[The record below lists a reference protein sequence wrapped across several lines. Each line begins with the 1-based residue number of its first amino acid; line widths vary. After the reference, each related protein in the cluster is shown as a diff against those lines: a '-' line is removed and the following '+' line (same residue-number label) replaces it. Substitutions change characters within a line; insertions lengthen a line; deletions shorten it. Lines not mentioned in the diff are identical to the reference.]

1 MPPAIPDDPPYHVP
15 PLLELERARLLDL
28 LASLD
33 AAEWRRAT
41 RCPGWTVLDLAA
53 HLLGDDLGYLA
64 GHRDGHHGI
73 RPPVG
78 TDEDAFIDWL
88 DEIQDDWVR
97 SARRLS
103 PTLVTELLGWTGPQV
118 VAAIAAEDPTE
129 RAASVSWAS
138 TVAVPRWLDHARE
151 LTERWI
157 HRNQVLDALELPV
170 DLRPDLAL
178 PVLEALRWAYPF
190 RLAPRAREP
199 GATVIIGIG
208 ADPCRWRLVS
218 DGDGW
223 AFAPSAEGGDLDPD
237 DAVVARIE
245 LSEDQAWRLLTN
257 NLDVAV
263 HGRPATHGDPELIAA
278 VLGARAIIG
287 RPNDLG

>member
-1 MPPAIPDDPPYHVP
+1 MPPAIPDDPPFDVP
-15 PLLELERARLLDL
+15 PLLVLERARLLDL
-28 LASLD
+28 LSSLD

-41 RCPGWTVLDLAA
+41 RCPGWSVLDLAA

-118 VAAIAAEDPTE
+118 VAAIVAEDPTE

-138 TVAVPRWLDHARE
+138 TAAVPRWLDHARE

-157 HRNQVLDALELPV
+157 HRNQVLDALERPV
-170 DLRPDLAL
+170 DLRPDLAG

-190 RLAPRAREP
+190 RLDGHRRPAGSTVEVVVDGIEPWVLVTDGERWTFGAGSGAPALA
-199 GATVIIGIG
+199 GL
-208 ADPCRWRLVS
+208 RLS
-218 DGDGW
+218 D
-223 AFAPSAEGGDLDPD
+223 E
-237 DAVVARIE
+237 
-245 LSEDQAWRLLTN
+245 QAWRLLSN
-257 NLDVAV
+257 NLDPAV
-263 HGRPATHGDPELIAA
+263 HGRPRSHGDPAIVDTLMRT
-278 VLGARAIIG
+278 RAIIG
-287 RPNDLG
+287 HPAMS